1 MTGSDLDIDRKLA
14 FLKLGRES
22 REALRELQPVIAER
36 IGAIMTEFY
45 GHIVGVRELR
55 DMLASERT
63 IAHVQA
69 AQEKHWLNL
78 FRAAFDRQY
87 VEQAQRIG
95 DAHYRHNLLPSWYIG
110 GYCFT
115 LNSLIAVAAD
125 HYRHEPA
132 KLMAAIQAINRAVFL
147 DMDLALNVYH
157 EAVLS
162 TREREKTELKA
173 AMAAAESANQ
183 AKSEFLATV
192 SHEVRTPLNGVLG
205 MAGLL
210 LDAQLNEE
218 QRHFAATIRDSGE
231 MLLDLI
237 NDILDFSKIEAGR
250 LELEVTDFE
259 PSPLVESIIELLAPR
274 AHAKQIDLVSCVH
287 PDLPPVLSGDPG
299 RLRQIMLNLV
309 GNAIKFTKAGGV
321 ALELRLERIV
331 GHSMIMLCRIT
342 DTGIGIPTHV
352 QSKLFQRFSQGNAAT
367 TRVHG
372 GTGLGLA
379 ICKQLVSLMGG
390 EIGVESEPGKG
401 SCFWFKVP
409 LGRGRSVSNRAAR
422 LAIAKA
428 ALTGK
433 SVLLIDDHEM
443 NLRVV
448 GLQLRSLGMSVETAL
463 GATEGLAAMRRAA
476 EEMRPFAIAMVDHMM
491 PEIDGPA
498 LARLVRAAP
507 DLAAT
512 KLVLCSSTGV
522 VGSDAAAQQLGFDAA
537 LPKPLHGDKIVL
549 RLGRLMGAE
558 LREDNPDMA
567 RVWEA
572 PMESLRIL
580 LADDNKV
587 NQKLATILLTKAGHR
602 VDVAGNG
609 IEAVHAVCQRHYD
622 LVLMDVQ
629 MPEMDG
635 LEATRRIRSLPAET
649 SRIPIIAMT
658 ANTMAEDRILCERAG
673 MNGYVS
679 KPIDV
684 GLLMMEV
691 ARCAGRDSDGM
702 PIRKPQPTAPASTD
716 TPIGADTEAA
726 VAELLNLLS
735 GTNG

>member
-1 MTGSDLDIDRKLA
+1 MTSSDLDIDAKLA
-14 FLKLGRES
+14 FLKLDYES
-22 REALRELQPVIAER
+22 REALRELQPVIANR

-45 GHIVGVRELR
+45 GHILAVPALR

-63 IAHVQA
+63 IAHVQV

-78 FRAAFDRQY
+78 FRAAFDGHY
-87 VEQAQRIG
+87 MEQARRIG

-115 LNSLIAVAAD
+115 LNSLVAVAVE
-125 HYRHEPA
+125 HYRNEPA
-132 KLMAAIQAINRAVFL
+132 KLAAAVQAINRAVFL

-162 TREREKTELKA
+162 TREREKSELKA

-210 LDAQLNEE
+210 LDSGLEE
-218 QRHFAATIRDSGE
+218 DQRHFAATIRDSGE

-309 GNAIKFTKAGGV
+309 GNAIKFTKTGGV
-321 ALELRLERIV
+321 ALELRLERIA
-331 GHSMIMLCRIT
+331 GHSIVMLCRVT
-342 DTGIGIPTHV
+342 DTGIGIPAHV
-352 QSKLFQRFSQGNAAT
+352 QSKLFQRFSQGDAAT
-367 TRVHG
+367 TRIHG

-379 ICKQLVSLMGG
+379 ICKQLVTLMGG

-401 SCFWFKVP
+401 SCFWFKAP
-409 LGRGRSVSNRAAR
+409 LGRGRSESSRAAR
-422 LAIAKA
+422 LAVAKA
-428 ALTGK
+428 ALAGK

-448 GLQLRSLGMSVETAL
+448 GLQLRSLDMSVETAL
-463 GATEGLAAMRRAA
+463 GAAEGLAAMRRAA
-476 EEMRPFAIAMVDHMM
+476 EAQRPFAIAMVDHMM
-491 PEIDGPA
+491 PELDGPA
-498 LARLVRAAP
+498 FARLAREDP

-512 KLVLCSSTGV
+512 KLVLCSSTGLV
-522 VGSDAAAQQLGFDAA
+522 SSDAAARQLGFDAA

-549 RLGRLMGAE
+549 RLGRLMGAA
-558 LREDNPDMA
+558 LQEDSPGMA
-567 RVWEA
+567 RAWEA

-658 ANTMAEDRILCERAG
+658 ANTMAEDRILCQRAG
-673 MNGYVS
+673 MDGYVS

-684 GLLMMEV
+684 NLLMLEV
-691 ARCAGRDSDGM
+691 ARCAGRDPGTVAERPAAS
-702 PIRKPQPTAPASTD
+702 APHSA
-716 TPIGADTEAA
+716 ADAADSKDKEAA
-726 VAELLNLLS
+726 VADFLDFLD
-735 GTNG
+735 GTDG

>member
-1 MTGSDLDIDRKLA
+1 MASSDLDIDGKLA

-45 GHIVGVRELR
+45 GHIVGIRELR

-115 LNSLIAVAAD
+115 LNSLIAVAVE

-173 AMAAAESANQ
+173 AMVAAESANQ

-210 LDAQLNEE
+210 LDSRLDEE

-231 MLLDLI
+231 ILLDLI

-309 GNAIKFTKAGGV
+309 GNAVKFTKAGGV
-321 ALELRLERIV
+321 ALELRLERIT
-331 GHSMIMLCRIT
+331 GQSMIMLCRIT
-342 DTGIGIPTHV
+342 DTGIGIPAHV
-352 QSKLFQRFSQGNAAT
+352 QSKLFQRFSQGDAAT
-367 TRVHG
+367 TRIHG

-422 LAIAKA
+422 LAVAKA
-428 ALTGK
+428 ALAGK

-463 GATEGLAAMRRAA
+463 GAAEGLAAMRRAA
-476 EEMRPFAIAMVDHMM
+476 EETRPFAIAMVDHMM

-507 DLAAT
+507 DLVGT

-522 VGSDAAAQQLGFDAA
+522 VGSDAAARQLGFDAA

-558 LREDNPDMA
+558 LREDNPDMPRA
-567 RVWEA
+567 WEA

-684 GLLMMEV
+684 NLLMMEV
-691 ARCAGRDSDGM
+691 VRCAGRDPDGTPM
-702 PIRKPQPTAPASTD
+702 PAAAAPAD
-716 TPIGADTEAA
+716 APIGVDTEAA
-726 VAELLNLLS
+726 VVDLLNLLD
-735 GTNG
+735 GTDG